1 VSNALPSTMKEV
13 PVERG
18 VIVAK
23 PRSLGF
29 LSIVATF
36 AIVLTLGGGPAEA
49 ATCNVPSLVP
59 FYPTIQSAV
68 NDPSCN
74 PINVAAGTYPENVT
88 IPIARSSLILNGAQA
103 GNPVAGRTFAVGE
116 STITG
121 TGLSLPDIT
130 IHAANVIID
139 GFSLENL
146 NQSTGILIKT
156 TGDNALI
163 TNNIIQG
170 IGGVFFAGN
179 TQAIYLENGPDD
191 VTVVGNK
198 ISFVE
203 GVITSNGGVF
213 IGDSTA
219 SNPSLRILIEGNTIS
234 DIHSGNKG
242 AYAIHVNNGA
252 SIAPSAIG
260 FTTVTIRNNA
270 ITRLVG
276 GGWTHAIGLEGDTP
290 GVLVVG
296 NDISNL
302 VAPSD
307 AVAVWFEDNRSFGT
321 AKVNQNNF
329 DVTIAVYGI
338 AVHPALIVAFP
349 NSIVDGT
356 CNWWDSADGPGPVG
370 PGTGARVTPN
380 VDYTPWLIAPA
391 PAGACVGGVSAPAKV
406 TGGGQ
411 IPGDDPVFSLLGDL
425 LSVPAL
431 IPSLADPNAKATFGF
446 VVKCCPA
453 TGNLEYN
460 DHQADVRIKAQS
472 VEGPVIRSPGD
483 SCPTIPGSKHATIGG
498 TAKVIRSTGTTMED
512 FTVEVDDCGEPG
524 TADTFGIKTDSY
536 SNGWP
541 FPSTLTGGNIQI
553 HK

>member
-1 VSNALPSTMKEV
+1 MKAAATTNQGVMEV
-13 PVERG
+13 
-18 VIVAK
+18 K
-23 PRSLGF
+23 TKLLGF
-29 LSIVATF
+29 FATVTAF
-36 AIVLTLGGGPAEA
+36 ATVFALGGGA
-49 ATCNVPSLVP
+49 AQATVGGPICYVPMD
-59 FYPTIQSAV
+59 YPMIQLAV
-68 NDPSCN
+68 NASGCST
-74 PINVAAGTYPENVT
+74 INVAPGAYPENVM
-88 IPIARSSLILNGAQA
+88 IPRSLTLNGAQA
-103 GNPVAGRTFAVGE
+103 GNPVAGRTFAAPLVE

-121 TGLSLPDIT
+121 VILSSAPDIT
-130 IHAANVIID
+130 IQARDVTID
-139 GFSLENL
+139 GFSLTNPGR
-146 NQSTGILIKT
+146 STGILIKT
-156 TGDNALI
+156 AGDNALI
-163 TNNIIQG
+163 TNNIIEE
-170 IGGVFFAGN
+170 IGGVSFSGN

-191 VTVVGNK
+191 VRVVGNK
-198 ISFVE
+198 ISRVE
-203 GVITSNGGVF
+203 GIPSSNGGVF

-219 SNPSLRILIEGNTIS
+219 SNPSLNILIEGNTIS
-234 DIHSGNKG
+234 DIHSVNRG

-252 SIAPSAIG
+252 STAPSATG
-260 FTTVTIRNNA
+260 FTTVTIRNNT

-307 AVAVWFEDNRSFGT
+307 AVAVWFEDNPSFGT

-338 AVHPALIVAFP
+338 AVHPALIVASP
-349 NSIVDGT
+349 TRIVDGT

-411 IPGDDPVFSLLGDL
+411 IPGDDPVFSPLGDL

-483 SCPTIPGSKHATIGG
+483 SCPATPGSKHATIGG

-512 FTVEVDDCGEPG
+512 FTVEVDDCGE
-524 TADTFGIKTDSY
+524 T
-536 SNGWP
+536 
-541 FPSTLTGGNIQI
+541 
-553 HK
+553 